1 MLGNIQLQMKGLTIM
16 FATLEQLEKWLNKQ
30 YTECGSNESFKEFLN
45 DYFSLHIIIVE
56 NKLIS
61 SEYCYNLIVHEET
74 YK

>member
-1 MLGNIQLQMKGLTIM
+1 MLGNIQLQKKGLIIM
-16 FATLEQLEKWLNKQ
+16 FATLEQLEKWLNKR

>member
-1 MLGNIQLQMKGLTIM
+1 MLGNIQLQKKGLIIM